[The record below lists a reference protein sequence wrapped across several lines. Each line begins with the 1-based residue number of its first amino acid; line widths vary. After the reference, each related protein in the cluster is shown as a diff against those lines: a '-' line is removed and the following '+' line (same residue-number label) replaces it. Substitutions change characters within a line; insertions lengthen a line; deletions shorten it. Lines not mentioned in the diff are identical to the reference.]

1 MTHGLL
7 GIRYKAGGRD
17 AERDGGLDCWG
28 FFRHARKILGM
39 SVPPEEV
46 LDGGERN
53 DERIDERREG
63 GEWVRLGRAE
73 PGCLVLFEKD
83 APSHRYHVG
92 IVMGDGLTFAH
103 CPFGG
108 ESRVDRLDCAL
119 YANQRKTFYRYSKR
133 K

>member
-1 MTHGLL
+1 MGLSSRNVTHDSSLNSQKTL
-7 GIRYKAGGRD
+7 VA
-17 AERDGGLDCWG
+17 DG
-28 FFRHARKILGM
+28 F
-39 SVPPEEV
+39 
-46 LDGGERN
+46 
-53 DERIDERREG
+53 ERIGYMERRGG
-63 GEWVRLGRAE
+63 GEWIRLGRAE

-83 APSHRYHVG
+83 AASHRYHVG

-108 ESRVDRLDCAL
+108 ASRIDRLDCAL